1 MSQGPGGG
9 GDSQDREDRPA
20 GAGPASSA
28 NGQGGATDSQ
38 ESSANGQESRS
49 GGRENGAYG
58 QVNGAEDRGSGEGD
72 GSDSGDGSGHSGSR
86 ADGSG
91 DTYDLYQRGLDLL
104 SRGSAAAAAQL
115 LARANTAEPGS
126 RSVLE
131 ALARAQF
138 DAHRYGDAAD
148 SFRQIVEASPTDDY
162 AQFGLG
168 LALARTGNPRGAA
181 EHLALA
187 VAMRPDLRHYTDALR
202 GVRATLRARREAGLP
217 DQISPGERGQATGS
231 GAGSGTGAGLGSAQP
246 GGAGPGSAH
255 GPSTGSSPGGGT
267 GPGPSDGAGPG
278 ASPRGSG
285 GPGSGRGSSPGPGLT
300 GTGPT

>member
-1 MSQGPGGG
+1 
-9 GDSQDREDRPA
+9 
-20 GAGPASSA
+20 
-28 NGQGGATDSQ
+28 
-38 ESSANGQESRS
+38 
-49 GGRENGAYG
+49 
-58 QVNGAEDRGSGEGD
+58 VNGTEGEG
-72 GSDSGDGSGHSGSR
+72 SGDGG
-86 ADGSG
+86 DGDGDGTGRGGG

-138 DAHRYGDAAD
+138 DARRYGDAAD
-148 SFRQIVEASPTDDY
+148 SFRQIVDASPADDY

-187 VAMRPDLRHYTDALR
+187 AAMRPDLRHYADALR

-217 DQISPGERGQATGS
+217 DQISPSERGRV
-231 GAGSGTGAGLGSAQP
+231 AGSGP
-246 GGAGPGSAH
+246 
-255 GPSTGSSPGGGT
+255 
-267 GPGPSDGAGPG
+267 DAGPG
-278 ASPRGSG
+278 AAPGPG
-285 GPGSGRGSSPGPGLT
+285 PGPGPGSGLT
-300 GTGPT
+300 GTGPA